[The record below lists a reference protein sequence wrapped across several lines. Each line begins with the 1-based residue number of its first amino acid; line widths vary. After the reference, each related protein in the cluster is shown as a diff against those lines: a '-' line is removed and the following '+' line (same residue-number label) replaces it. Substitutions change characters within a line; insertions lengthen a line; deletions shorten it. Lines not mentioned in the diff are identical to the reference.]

1 MPKFPRKVDEKFKT
15 MHNVFDEFTNRT
27 IFKLISEGYFEGL
40 ESPISIGKEANIF
53 SAKRKDGSRVIV
65 KIYRLEACDFN
76 RMYDYIKEDPRY
88 ADIKGKKR
96 KIILFWVQREY
107 RNLLK
112 AREAGVNVP
121 IPLTFQNNVLV
132 LEFVGR
138 EDLIAHRLTVDEPK
152 NPRKFFNKTLENMKK
167 LYKAGLVHSDLS
179 PFNILNNNQ
188 EPVFIDFSQAT
199 TLNNSRANEFLK
211 RDVKN
216 VCSFFKKMGLKLD
229 EEKVLKKIQK
239 SCYYITSRV
248 YVL

>member
-1 MPKFPRKVDEKFKT
+1 MPHRAKEKFKT

-53 SAKRKDGSRVIV
+53 SAKRKDGSRVMV

-88 ADIKGKKR
+88 IDIKGKKR
-96 KIILFWVQREY
+96 KIIFFWVQREY

-121 IPLTFQNNVLV
+121 TPLTFQNNVLV
-132 LEFVGR
+132 LEFIGKGAT
-138 EDLIAHRLTVDEPK
+138 IAPRLTVEPPK
-152 NPRKFFNKTLENMKK
+152 NPKEFFNKTSENMKK
-167 LYKAGLVHSDLS
+167 LYKAGLVHADLS

-229 EEKVLKKIQK
+229 EGKVLKKIQK
-239 SCYYITSRV
+239 TQ
-248 YVL
+248 

>member
-1 MPKFPRKVDEKFKT
+1 MPKFPRKIDEKFQV

-53 SAKRKDGSRVIV
+53 SAKRKDGSRVMA
-65 KIYRLEACDFN
+65 KIYRLESCDFN

-96 KIILFWVQREY
+96 KIIFFWVQREY

-112 AREAGVNVP
+112 AREANVSVP
-121 IPLTFQNNVLV
+121 IPLTFHNNVLV
-132 LEFVGR
+132 LEFIGKG
-138 EDLIAHRLTVDEPK
+138 ETIAPRLTVEAPK
-152 NPRKFFNKTLENMKK
+152 NPKRFFNKVIENMKK
-167 LYKAGLVHSDLS
+167 LYKADMVHADLS

-199 TLNNSRANEFLK
+199 TLDSSRAQEFLE

-216 VCSFFKKMGLKLD
+216 ICTFFKKLGLTVNEK
-229 EEKVLKKIQK
+229 KVLKKIKK
-239 SCYYITSRV
+239 SQ
-248 YVL
+248 